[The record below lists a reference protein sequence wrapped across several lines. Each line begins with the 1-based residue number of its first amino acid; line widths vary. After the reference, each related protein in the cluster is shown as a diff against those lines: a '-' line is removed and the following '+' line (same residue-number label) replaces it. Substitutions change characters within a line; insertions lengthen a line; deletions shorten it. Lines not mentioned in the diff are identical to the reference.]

1 MSKTYL
7 KIQRDVPLKIYQETF
22 SFKKDTNHKSGNTSY
37 TKSSKNQNLNLDI
50 NDSLMN
56 NTKISKSSKK
66 INNRISLSKGKFS
79 KFQLKKLYHY
89 NSSSDFSNLNTQ
101 NNSLKENTRTN
112 SNQNIK
118 IIYSNNNSSFSNS
131 NEKSMNNSNLKKLFN
146 KNLLSFEDRKK
157 MKKLNST
164 TVLRLYELY
173 LQRKNQKLQL
183 DELMPINRTFS
194 NGKIVS
200 NNDFIINN
208 IVDNGNN
215 NSSNNSN
222 YKSLKTKKLKAS
234 KKFDKYKRK
243 YTLNELMKLNPYHL
257 VSNQVKFS
265 DSEEMKNISEKLS
278 KLNNNK
284 TRNNKYSYKPLFFKN
299 SFLKN
304 KKLGKMVKNYFVQY
318 NDNVSYNSDFI
329 WRILSIM
336 KKVQGYSSFYNA
348 CLFKGYYELWKNYS
362 MMIEQLLV
370 KNPFFKWFI
379 EKNKYMKKEVF
390 DEFISC
396 MELNTKNNHSFTN
409 KVYLLFREDELINI
423 KLFLVIMELISDSDD
438 MVEKVNF
445 LGDFLTDYK
454 LRDEEKCINVSELY
468 NIFKVIFN
476 SSHYKRDFKCMYGIF
491 KKEFNNDKKIDSNLY
506 ASKNQIC
513 DLLLNNKFFK
523 KKFDEF
529 MINYKNADYNYEEQ
543 INQHFYSNARAFNNL
558 LEDANIN

>member
-146 KNLLSFEDRKK
+146 KNLISFEDRKK

-215 NSSNNSN
+215 NSSNNSIIN
-222 YKSLKTKKLKAS
+222 HLKLK
-234 KKFDKYKRK
+234 
-243 YTLNELMKLNPYHL
+243 N
-257 VSNQVKFS
+257 
-265 DSEEMKNISEKLS
+265 
-278 KLNNNK
+278 
-284 TRNNKYSYKPLFFKN
+284 
-299 SFLKN
+299 
-304 KKLGKMVKNYFVQY
+304 
-318 NDNVSYNSDFI
+318 
-329 WRILSIM
+329 
-336 KKVQGYSSFYNA
+336 
-348 CLFKGYYELWKNYS
+348 
-362 MMIEQLLV
+362 
-370 KNPFFKWFI
+370 
-379 EKNKYMKKEVF
+379 
-390 DEFISC
+390 
-396 MELNTKNNHSFTN
+396 
-409 KVYLLFREDELINI
+409 
-423 KLFLVIMELISDSDD
+423 
-438 MVEKVNF
+438 
-445 LGDFLTDYK
+445 
-454 LRDEEKCINVSELY
+454 
-468 NIFKVIFN
+468 
-476 SSHYKRDFKCMYGIF
+476 
-491 KKEFNNDKKIDSNLY
+491 
-506 ASKNQIC
+506 
-513 DLLLNNKFFK
+513 
-523 KKFDEF
+523 
-529 MINYKNADYNYEEQ
+529 
-543 INQHFYSNARAFNNL
+543 
-558 LEDANIN
+558 